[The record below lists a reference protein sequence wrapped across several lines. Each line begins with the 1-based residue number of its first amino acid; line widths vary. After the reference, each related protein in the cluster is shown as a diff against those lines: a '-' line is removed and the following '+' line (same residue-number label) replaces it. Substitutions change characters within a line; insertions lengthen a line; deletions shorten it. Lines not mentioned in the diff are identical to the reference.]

1 MFRVVAAEVLFSQIF
16 RTHIQLLRPA
26 VAELVDT
33 LQVHIQQE
41 LTHLLLSLVPMET
54 PSLQVEAHL
63 ETAVQFHQ
71 VQLAMVV
78 EELAGSVMA
87 RQPTIKG
94 VEQPQLQ
101 QQL

>member
-1 MFRVVAAEVLFSQIF
+1 MSLAVAEEVLFSQMF
-16 RTHIQLLRPA
+16 PTLIQLLRPA

-33 LQVHIQQE
+33 LQVHIRQE
-41 LTHLLLSLVPMET
+41 LTHLLLSLAPMET
-54 PSLQVEAHL
+54 PSRQVEAHL
-63 ETAVQFHQ
+63 EMAVQFHQ

-101 QQL
+101 QLL